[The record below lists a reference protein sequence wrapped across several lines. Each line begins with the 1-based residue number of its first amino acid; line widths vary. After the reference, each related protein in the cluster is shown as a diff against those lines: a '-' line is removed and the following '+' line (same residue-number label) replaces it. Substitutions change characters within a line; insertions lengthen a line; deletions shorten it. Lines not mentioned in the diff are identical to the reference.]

1 MSKMS
6 EHALDVEILA
16 DEVWRSVHRL
26 QGTASPRDLNN
37 HLETLEMAEASL
49 SAIIRQ
55 IKQKKAA

>member
-1 MSKMS
+1 MTSMS
-6 EHALDVEILA
+6 EHALDVEILV

-26 QGTASPRDLNN
+26 QGATSPRNLTS

-49 SAIIRQ
+49 SAIISQ